1 MYCLGMCIPT
11 DDLERVKQL
20 ISLWSFYMNYQNI
33 LEDLDLE
40 LTQIDVFS
48 DELCYKLENYKS
60 KLLYKQMWSTCE
72 KLKGL
77 EKRQEKVSNLYN
89 KIIDK
94 VGE

>member
-60 KLLYKQMWSTCE
+60 KS
-72 KLKGL
+72 
-77 EKRQEKVSNLYN
+77 S
-89 KIIDK
+89 KIFW
-94 VGE
+94 